1 MDQYFEYFGAGI
13 DLDTDSLKR
22 KLDDV
27 EKDMESLS
35 KSANKTAIKIGNDFN
50 DAVKGIGTKPLQETV
65 GEMESVLK
73 ELDSQ
78 TDASLQL
85 MNGQLD
91 GFKKSVGEAT
101 ETLRGMIDTSVEAAR
116 VKLNDGDSGVNVEA
130 CKNAEETAQRLAYAN
145 KAILEQTNTIG
156 QSAAVASEKTE
167 GLTEESKK
175 LIEATEKLS
184 EVHLSIA
191 YPKGEIGDGGIAYF
205 ARSYNDLFK
214 SIKDGKVDVEEATK
228 KLEEMQEAVDKQ
240 RIAAVSEKDRKSLN
254 RLNREIK
261 NALKNVNGIASADD
275 VGKGIVD
282 KLSKYLGY
290 AKNLISGAV
299 KGISTVLRASG
310 VGTVLSGLSY
320 ACGLIS
326 WNYDLI
332 GQKIANIGDKI
343 KVLAGLKTAE
353 DALADSVR
361 RRSEAIKEQ
370 TDALNKNILAE
381 QNARS
386 VREKGEAFEQSNKSM
401 RDFLNEY
408 SESKEFKF
416 LPEFLRK
423 HKNPT
428 AEEFIGEVN
437 GKENKEA
444 VGRYLS
450 VATSPGLSQ
459 KYTAEEV
466 NELKRQS
473 DWALARSE
481 ALGKLNEAR
490 KKLATAEEEFK
501 QSEERRN
508 KNIGNMAYEASYDA
522 KATEVRRKRAEL
534 ENVQKEYDELLR
546 QQEKVRKTEEAI
558 GRYDTAERYQRES
571 GDAKAKMER
580 LEKKD
585 LGGGEWAALQS
596 QIDNASEALRKFSD
610 LRAYELSLIRK
621 KEEYA
626 KKATAVSDTEWS
638 QLENLEAEYKAINEQ
653 IRYLRGNG
661 VDSGE
666 QRDMVESLG
675 LEAKAKAVQIE
686 NAQYE
691 KQVTLLQRVAQF
703 KKECN
708 ELDGRNG
715 WEIDN
720 ATIDIETT
728 KERIRLLE
736 EERNISDKEANAI
749 KELTALLERQI
760 AAKQRL
766 TDQKFADD
774 IAKETN
780 MEIRRLE
787 VERKLNGLE
796 SHRNGRTDAEVAAD
810 DKELRIQQANARLD
824 EAEARRARLLE
835 RKNEY
840 LRQQKDLMDGITDCA
855 EETAQ
860 WTEKDAET
868 LKELN
873 VEVAERAA
881 DVEEAND
888 SGNGNPNKDPDKNGN
903 GGADKIEMIRIG
915 AEGLSD
921 AFGKV
926 ADSIEKLGGNSTA
939 AGVFKGLSEGLA
951 DASALAGSLFSAF
964 DDIDKNGEISPM
976 SKMQLGQ
983 SALQATLNI
992 VSTITDQIAENRRQ
1006 QELWNQA
1013 MLDSAHRASM
1023 IKIENAEYESP
1034 NIWGGDSYENKLKGL
1049 MEKKDVAMN
1058 ELDGALD
1065 TLEKE
1070 GQVQVGT
1077 KTVMGWQNAAK
1088 CALEGAVAGAAIGTM
1103 IEPGIGTGIAAAAG
1117 AIGGFITGLFAGKQK
1132 IPIYKKLT
1140 EEYGELFNEETME
1153 LNEKMLADYDKMDD
1167 KTKKLLDNAKEI
1179 VEKAKEA
1186 KEEYEDTVAEMT
1198 DDIYKNMSDALVK
1211 AFTSGDVYGAVED
1224 FRKFLSKSIG
1234 NIMSNAIFD
1243 AYYGKRIKQLSDAI
1257 TNSETTDSKVISDQ
1271 IAETL
1276 SYVDDPARLNSF
1288 RASMQDMQR
1297 QFEDFDLWMADEA
1310 DSQEALKGTIAGM
1323 SEETAGK
1330 INGNFMGLKLT
1341 AMEIN
1346 TSVASITASIETSR
1360 RVMDQSLAVQR
1371 EIADNTNYCRNLEAI
1386 RGDIAAMRRDG
1397 VRAL

>member
-1 MDQYFEYFGAGI
+1 MATENINIEVKAQLEDFQRKMDEMQAKLKGSAKTADESTSKIGGAFGKLDNLMAGYLSLSALSSFTKKLVSVRGDMQQLEIAFSTMLGSAEKADEMISQLTDTAARTPFDMSGLANGAKQLLAYGTASEEVNDTLVRLGNIASGLSIPLNDLVYLYGTTQTQGRLFTQDVRQFMGRGIPLVKELAAELGKTEEQINAMVSAGDIGFDDVKKVIERMTDEGGQFFQLMEKQSDSLTGKVSNLGDSI
-13 DLDTDSLKR
+13 DSMFNDIGEALQEPIGNAVEMATTLAENYKTVLRVISPLVAAYGAYNAAVKINLALQSGGAIRNVLDTLNRMRSATTAAAKAQIAFNAVCAANPYVLLAAAIVGVCTALAVFNSDSAKQEKSLKR
-22 KLDDV
+22 VEEQTAGAADATKQYATELKSLADTIDDV
-27 EKDMESLS
+27 SKAEWERVYAFKELQKSGVGKGMSFPQWSGMSDMDKEIALAKAESDKEIAELEKAIDAFRAKRKDELDNSWVS
-35 KSANKTAIKIGNDFN
+35 TENYWDYSAEDYISDLQNVWDKQTEAYERGQKKIQQIREKYKVKQEVQSDRKDKAYWEKLKKDNEAKRAQLTTDELGGQQSAKYAENIRLAEKMLALYDLAEKTA
-50 DAVKGIGTKPLQETV
+50 
-65 GEMESVLK
+65 S
-73 ELDSQ
+73 
-78 TDASLQL
+78 
-85 MNGQLD
+85 
-91 GFKKSVGEAT
+91 
-101 ETLRGMIDTSVEAAR
+101 
-116 VKLNDGDSGVNVEA
+116 
-130 CKNAEETAQRLAYAN
+130 KNADAQKEYNNALAEY
-145 KAILEQTNTIG
+145 QTLLSN
-156 QSAAVASEKTE
+156 
-167 GLTEESKK
+167 
-175 LIEATEKLS
+175 LS
-184 EVHLSIA
+184 ERSL
-191 YPKGEIGDGGIAYF
+191 GEF
-205 ARSYNDLFK
+205 AGR
-214 SIKDGKVDVEEATK
+214 EQEAIERHAENLK
-228 KLEEMQEAVDKQ
+228 RLEEMQALGVDTTEGRKQ
-240 RIAAVSEKDRKSLN
+240 NDDNLQDQLAKVAEDREEEIRLMNERLNEGLQSEFEKRIQSINDAYDKLAKDIKDKFKDDPALNNLLSKVEKARKSDIGNATSDNELSMAEADAQIKRIDAQTDLN
-254 RLNREIK
+254 
-261 NALKNVNGIASADD
+261 NGIITEKQYKRQLYDIEGALLSAEL
-275 VGKGIVD
+275 D
-282 KLSKYLGY
+282 KAQQVHKQLNDQESL
-290 AKNLISGAV
+290 
-299 KGISTVLRASG
+299 
-310 VGTVLSGLSY
+310 
-320 ACGLIS
+320 
-326 WNYDLI
+326 
-332 GQKIANIGDKI
+332 
-343 KVLAGLKTAE
+343 LKLKKAQ
-353 DALADSVR
+353 A
-361 RRSEAIKEQ
+361 
-370 TDALNKNILAE
+370 
-381 QNARS
+381 
-386 VREKGEAFEQSNKSM
+386 
-401 RDFLNEY
+401 
-408 SESKEFKF
+408 
-416 LPEFLRK
+416 
-423 HKNPT
+423 
-428 AEEFIGEVN
+428 EVN
-437 GKENKEA
+437 LHN
-444 VGRYLS
+444 
-450 VATSPGLSQ
+450 SQ
-459 KYTAEEV
+459 
-466 NELKRQS
+466 
-473 DWALARSE
+473 
-481 ALGKLNEAR
+481 
-490 KKLATAEEEFK
+490 
-501 QSEERRN
+501 
-508 KNIGNMAYEASYDA
+508 
-522 KATEVRRKRAEL
+522 
-534 ENVQKEYDELLR
+534 
-546 QQEKVRKTEEAI
+546 
-558 GRYDTAERYQRES
+558 
-571 GDAKAKMER
+571 
-580 LEKKD
+580 
-585 LGGGEWAALQS
+585 
-596 QIDNASEALRKFSD
+596 
-610 LRAYELSLIRK
+610 
-621 KEEYA
+621 
-626 KKATAVSDTEWS
+626 
-638 QLENLEAEYKAINEQ
+638 
-653 IRYLRGNG
+653 
-661 VDSGE
+661 
-666 QRDMVESLG
+666 
-675 LEAKAKAVQIE
+675 
-686 NAQYE
+686 
-691 KQVTLLQRVAQF
+691 
-703 KKECN
+703 
-708 ELDGRNG
+708 
-715 WEIDN
+715 
-720 ATIDIETT
+720 
-728 KERIRLLE
+728 
-736 EERNISDKEANAI
+736 
-749 KELTALLERQI
+749 
-760 AAKQRL
+760 
-766 TDQKFADD
+766 
-774 IAKETN
+774 
-780 MEIRRLE
+780 
-787 VERKLNGLE
+787 
-796 SHRNGRTDAEVAAD
+796 
-810 DKELRIQQANARLD
+810 
-824 EAEARRARLLE
+824 
-835 RKNEY
+835 
-840 LRQQKDLMDGITDCA
+840 
-855 EETAQ
+855 
-860 WTEKDAET
+860 
-868 LKELN
+868 
-873 VEVAERAA
+873 
-881 DVEEAND
+881 
-888 SGNGNPNKDPDKNGN
+888 DPDKNGNGDGNGNGN

-1049 MEKKDVAMN
+1049 MEKKDVAMK
-1058 ELDGALD
+1058 EMDGALD

-1140 EEYGELFNEETME
+1140 EEYGELFNEKTME

-1360 RVMDQSLAVQR
+1360 RVMDQSLTVQR